1 MVGISQSLAIA
12 HDRNGPKLLTW
23 LAGLKVCVMSTV
35 ALSSSSPLREHLRI
49 GPVGI
54 DDWSDVRH
62 VHRISFEKLIGPW
75 LEPEHADAFR
85 ERIATPEYVDEQ
97 NLENLMGLWF
107 DGQLS
112 GTCGWLPGDDTGT
125 VARMTALF
133 VLPVF
138 TRMGFGRLL
147 LRTVEERTAAAGFQS
162 LMLRSTAMSLGF
174 FEAAGYQVSSQG
186 VATLVPGVDMPVV
199 FMRKPLGVV
208 RPAEHV
214 AA

>member
-1 MVGISQSLAIA
+1 
-12 HDRNGPKLLTW
+12 
-23 LAGLKVCVMSTV
+23 MSTV
-35 ALSSSSPLREHLRI
+35 ASLSFSSLGEQVRI

-62 VHRISFEKLIGPW
+62 VHRVSFEKLIGPW
-75 LEPEHADAFR
+75 LEPEQADAFR
-85 ERIATPEYVDEQ
+85 ERIGTPEYVDEQ
-97 NLENLMGLWF
+97 NLENLTGLWF
-107 DGQLS
+107 EGQLV
-112 GTCGWLPGDDTGT
+112 GTCGWLPGDDTGA

-138 TRMGFGRLL
+138 NRMGFGRLL

-186 VATLVPGVDMPVV
+186 VATLVPGVDVPVV
-199 FMRKPLGVV
+199 FMRKPLRAV
-208 RPAEHV
+208 RPAEH
-214 AA
+214 AAA